1 MQFFFVKVALIVPT
15 PIDWKIMGKVLIT
28 GVAGF
33 VGSHVA
39 SRFLQEGYTVIGV
52 DDLSNGRIENV
63 PSRLEFVEGDLA
75 QPSTIARIPRDCD
88 CILHLAG
95 QSSGEISFD
104 DPVADLE
111 KNTVST
117 LNLIRYGIENQV
129 QRMVYASS
137 MSVYGNVENEP
148 IHENHACKPLSCY
161 GVGKHAAE
169 GYLRVYQSQ
178 LPFVSMR
185 MFNVYGPGQD
195 MNNLRQGMVS
205 IYLAQALRSGRI
217 EVKGSTD
224 RFRDFIYIDDV
235 VDAWIRAAT
244 YPSALGRTLNI
255 GTGVRT
261 TVGALLER
269 ICGLVSGSSYFVQGV
284 TPGDQS
290 GIYAD
295 PTDLRECL
303 GLSSFTPLDVG
314 LQKFVDW
321 ARNSQTCTVIKLP
334 S

>member
-1 MQFFFVKVALIVPT
+1 ME
-15 PIDWKIMGKVLIT
+15 KVLVT

-33 VGSHVA
+33 IGSYVA
-39 SRFLQEGYTVIGV
+39 SRFLQEGYSVVGV
-52 DDLSNGRIENV
+52 DDLSSGRIENI
-63 PSRLEFVEGDLA
+63 PAGLEFIQGDLA
-75 QPSTIARIPRDCD
+75 QASTIARIPRDCRRV
-88 CILHLAG
+88 LHLAG

-104 DPVADLE
+104 DPVADME

-117 LNLIRYGIENQV
+117 LNLIRYGIENRV
-129 QRMVYASS
+129 ERMVYASS
-137 MSVYGNVENEP
+137 MSVYGTVDNEP
-148 IHENHACKPLSCY
+148 ISESHACRPLSCY

-169 GYLRVYQSQ
+169 GYLRVYQSK
-178 LPFVSMR
+178 LPFVSLR

-195 MNNLRQGMVS
+195 MRNLRQGMVS
-205 IYLAQALRSGRI
+205 IYLAQALANGRI

-235 VDAWIRAAT
+235 VEAWFRAAT
-244 YPSALGRTLNI
+244 YPSALRQTLNV

-261 TVGALLER
+261 TVGALLEQV
-269 ICGLVSGSSYFVQGV
+269 CELVPGSSYFVQGA

-290 GIYAD
+290 GIFAD
-295 PTDLRECL
+295 VSAFKNCL
-303 GLSSFTPLDVG
+303 GLTSFLPLDVG

-321 ARNSQTCTVIKLP
+321 ARNSQNCADSKQL